1 MDFARAIAFAHILF
15 SILLVGQALF
25 WMIMASVLN
34 TRYGALEA
42 DRLLQ
47 VANRARWPHVVVP
60 LSLRIP
66 LPWIAWLTLAAIA
79 GTGAVGL
86 VLRGFS
92 GDWLWWTKLGLF
104 AAIAI
109 VQVPL
114 SRHPGPALIRIN
126 FVLVI
131 AAIVVSGWALR

>member
-1 MDFARAIAFAHILF
+1 MDFARSMAFAHIIF

-25 WMIMASVLN
+25 WMIMASVLS
-34 TRYGALEA
+34 RRHGALEA

-47 VANRARWPHVVVP
+47 AANRARWPHVGVP
-60 LSLRIP
+60 PSLRIP

-79 GTGAVGL
+79 VTGAVGL
-86 VLRGFS
+86 MLRGWT
-92 GDWLWWTKLGLF
+92 GGWLWWTKLGLF

-109 VQVPL
+109 IQLPL
-114 SRHPGPALIRIN
+114 SRHPVPALIRIN